1 MSKRI
6 ILVAAIALSLGACST
21 FNKQEQTE
29 ITPQA
34 TQFAQDFGKVEVKF
48 NDNGE
53 WESMTATASAAI
65 PIEQDAGI
73 EQGMNLAAMRAQR
86 NIIEFIQT
94 DLKSSKTT
102 DTMTKAL
109 AKNISEDDIVGKQK
123 ASNIATQITEKIS
136 VDANGIVRGV
146 YVSERKISTDGKNVS
161 VTVAVDKRS
170 MRAAT
175 QIRAQ
180 FGR

>member
-29 ITPQA
+29 ITPEA
-34 TQFAQDFGKVEVKF
+34 TEFAQDFGKVEVKF
-48 NDNGE
+48 NNGE

-73 EQGMNLAAMRAQR
+73 EQGMNLATMRAQR

-123 ASNIATQITEKIS
+123 ASDIATEITEKIS

-146 YVSERKISTDGKNVS
+146 YVSKRKISTDGKNVS

-170 MRAAT
+170 MRAANV
-175 QIRAQ
+175 IRAQ

>member
-1 MSKRI
+1 
-6 ILVAAIALSLGACST
+6 
-21 FNKQEQTE
+21 
-29 ITPQA
+29 
-34 TQFAQDFGKVEVKF
+34 
-48 NDNGE
+48 
-53 WESMTATASAAI
+53 
-65 PIEQDAGI
+65 
-73 EQGMNLAAMRAQR
+73 
-86 NIIEFIQT
+86 
-94 DLKSSKTT
+94 
-102 DTMTKAL
+102 MTKAL